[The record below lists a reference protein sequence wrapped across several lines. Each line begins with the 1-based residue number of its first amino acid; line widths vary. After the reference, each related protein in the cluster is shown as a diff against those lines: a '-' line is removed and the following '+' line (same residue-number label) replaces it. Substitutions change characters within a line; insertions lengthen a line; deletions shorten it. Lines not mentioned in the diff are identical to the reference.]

1 MIDFGPRTKLAKRAV
16 ELPTTPH
23 SKRKISSVRIAQP
36 DQMCQSV
43 WWLWTDHQLNA
54 TRPASVQ

>member
-1 MIDFGPRTKLAKRAV
+1 MKLEKRAV
-16 ELPTTPH
+16 ELPTKPH
-23 SKRKISSVRIAQP
+23 RIRKISSVRIAQP

-54 TRPASVQ
+54 IRPARSQ